1 MKSTQ
6 SQVLLRVARA
16 VAQVNLPAT
25 VRILRVVH
33 RRTAQVVAMLGA
45 VMAEMIP
52 LIVILVVVPIR
63 VLATVTKE
71 ALAVAVAAIGSQITA
86 VAMAVDHVQTP
97 FRASPVTVVMLFQIN
112 QNSVRTRA
120 GRFYLSKLS

>member
-1 MKSTQ
+1 
-6 SQVLLRVARA
+6 
-16 VAQVNLPAT
+16 
-25 VRILRVVH
+25 
-33 RRTAQVVAMLGA
+33 
-45 VMAEMIP
+45 MAEMIP

-63 VLATVTKE
+63 VLVTVTKE